1 MKLSVIVPVYNT
13 EQYLGRCLNSLVNQT
28 LQDMEILVVDDG
40 STDGSLAIAKEF
52 EQSYPDKLKV
62 FTKENGGQ
70 STARNLAM
78 EHAAGEYLGFA
89 DSDDW
94 VDADMYE
101 KLYEA
106 AICQNAD
113 IAVCDI
119 EEHYPSHVV
128 RHSASEHQNW
138 AKGAPSVWD
147 KIYKRQTVGSDRF
160 LPGLWYEDLEFTARQ
175 FMKTG
180 KVAVIHTTA
189 YHCFYRPGSTMRNN
203 NSIKN
208 LDIITIMESLE
219 RFTEEAGI
227 RAQNKENFEILYID
241 HILIEAINRV
251 QRQTS
256 PEKGRVLRQLRQ
268 TVKCR
273 CPQIYGSAAFRNQPL
288 NRRIVARLNGLGLSI
303 CSKWLVDLKG
313 LLKK

>member
-13 EQYLGRCLNSLVNQT
+13 EQYLERCLNSLVNQT
-28 LQDMEILVVDDG
+28 LQELEILVVDDG
-40 STDGSLAIAKEF
+40 STDDSLKIAKEF
-52 EQSYPDKLKV
+52 EQLYPGKLKI
-62 FTKENGGQ
+62 FAKENGGQ

-78 EHAAGEYLGFA
+78 EHATGEYLGFT

-94 VDADMYE
+94 VDTDMYE

-106 AICQNAD
+106 AIREGAD

-119 EEHYPSHVV
+119 EEHYPTHVV
-128 RHSASEHQNW
+128 HHAAAPHRDW

-147 KIYKRQTVGSDRF
+147 KIYKRQMVGNDRF

-175 FMKTG
+175 FMKTD
-180 KVAVIHTTA
+180 KVAVIHTAA

-203 NSIKN
+203 NSLKN
-208 LDIITIMESLE
+208 LNIITIMESLE
-219 RFTEEAGI
+219 RFAEETGVQ
-227 RAQNKENFEILYID
+227 AQNKENFESLYID
-241 HILIEAINRV
+241 HILIETINRV

-268 TVKCR
+268 AVKSR
-273 CPQIYGSAAFRNQPL
+273 YPKIYGSQAFRNQPL
-288 NRRIVARLNGLGLSI
+288 NRRIVARLNGAGLSV